1 MPNDKSTKSMIDS
14 SAHKM
19 TNDKS
24 IQGGGARRRIRLLPR
39 GTWYLGEQIGIPLT
53 CDLEEQ
59 SSNREEVSASDLEE
73 QIGGANH
80 LGPGGTNWEAQIT

>member
-1 MPNDKSTKSMIDS
+1 MVKCKKTALK
-14 SAHKM
+14 
-19 TNDKS
+19 
-24 IQGGGARRRIRLLPR
+24 GGMARRRFRRLPR
-39 GTWYLGEQIGIPLT
+39 GTCFLEEQIGIPLT

-59 SSNREEVSASDLEE
+59 SPNWEEVSTSDLEE